1 MLAPE
6 GARRPHG
13 RSDCSAPTRDSATG
27 GAGGRAIDRPGQI
40 EAPQALTAH
49 WGVKPPAPTAVG
61 LPGFKGDRV
70 PKEQGRVPRDRPQ
83 RKLWAPQKAGNPS
96 VARGRRASGTSPKYL
111 VGRPAREAKY
121 AAPARSF
128 QLRAAQ
134 RAEKRRLPTLS
145 NTVDMMFPP
154 EELSAETTKE
164 SVLNDKVP
172 EVECT

>member
-1 MLAPE
+1 MK
-6 GARRPHG
+6 
-13 RSDCSAPTRDSATG
+13 
-27 GAGGRAIDRPGQI
+27 
-40 EAPQALTAH
+40 
-49 WGVKPPAPTAVG
+49 V
-61 LPGFKGDRV
+61 
-70 PKEQGRVPRDRPQ
+70 
-83 RKLWAPQKAGNPS
+83 GNPS
-96 VARGRRASGTSPKYL
+96 VARGRRASGASPKYL